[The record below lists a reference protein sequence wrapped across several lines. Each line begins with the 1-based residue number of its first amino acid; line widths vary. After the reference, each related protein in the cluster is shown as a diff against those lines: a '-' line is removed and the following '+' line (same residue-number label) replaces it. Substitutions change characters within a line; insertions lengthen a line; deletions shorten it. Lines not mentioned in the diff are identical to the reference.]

1 MTKEQLWKIYS
12 RKNPSFD
19 GDGNVTM
26 TAKGLRKLFD
36 TTWGIAMYDGE
47 EEPVE
52 KTSHS
57 FQQES
62 ASLDMLKSI
71 FGMK

>member
-1 MTKEQLWKIYS
+1 MTRSELWKIYTD
-12 RKNPSFD
+12 RNPSFA

-36 TTWGIAMYDGE
+36 TTWEVAYFDGE
-47 EEPVE
+47 EEPDGRHYRAQPNDNVE
-52 KTSHS
+52 
-57 FQQES
+57 
-62 ASLDMLKSI
+62 ALKKM